1 MAGDSVP
8 TAPDADRR
16 QRGVR
21 RTALLLGT
29 IAAVFYVGFIA
40 MMIWRATR

>member
-1 MAGDSVP
+1 MSASALSVTEAGK
-8 TAPDADRR
+8 R

-21 RTALLLGT
+21 RTAIALG
-29 IAAVFYVGFIA
+29 IVAAVFYVGFIA